1 MRMVVGL
8 DGSDASLTALELV
21 TRTTWPINTSI
32 RLVGAYEL
40 GTEWTGLAPGLSG
53 AGSDAESQRKLFDVV
68 QALADPLRRR
78 GYATETAIARGRAA
92 DVLLA
97 EADDLG
103 ADLIVVGS
111 RGRGEAASAL
121 LGSVSAALVDHAACP
136 VLVAREP
143 GVSRIL
149 VATDGSQ
156 SAEAIP
162 AVLAAWHVFRDAPI
176 DVLSVAPLVGPGEAV
191 LLPGMLLP
199 GMLGGEQRPPDA
211 SHEVGRHRVM
221 ADDMAGRLTAAGW
234 RATSAVRNG
243 EAAHE
248 IESAATEWGAD
259 LIITG
264 SRGLS
269 GLRRLLMGSVAHHVL
284 LHSRCS
290 VLVMRGHVPARQL
303 SPSQV
308 RATARGLPL

>member
-1 MRMVVGL
+1 MVVGL
-8 DGSDASLTALELV
+8 DGSDASLIALELV

-40 GTEWTGLAPGLSG
+40 GTEWTGLAPGVSG

-97 EADDLG
+97 EADDLM

-176 DVLSVAPLVGPGEAV
+176 DVLSVAPPVGPGEAI
-191 LLPGMLLP
+191 LLP

-234 RATSAVRNG
+234 RAKSAVRNG

-308 RATARGLPL
+308 RATARGLPF